1 MRARYRPTSANAA
14 KQSPASRAAEEAIFW
29 HWMSVVRSGSPQ
41 ALVDWDIASGKIR
54 LQQAFPSAY
63 CLAELLTG
71 EVKYPGLRYDGYGDG
86 VGTDLRAFVSARM
99 RADWAAHR
107 EELLAFWISGEVS
120 YDLVN
125 SKPWL
130 QYRGAPGTRPWAW
143 WHLESHLP
151 RERGESEA
159 AYLTRHDLWLPGERE
174 LLEARNAEAK
184 VVRLKR

>member
-107 EELLAFWISGEVS
+107 EEL
-120 YDLVN
+120 
-125 SKPWL
+125 
-130 QYRGAPGTRPWAW
+130 
-143 WHLESHLP
+143 
-151 RERGESEA
+151 
-159 AYLTRHDLWLPGERE
+159 
-174 LLEARNAEAK
+174 
-184 VVRLKR
+184 